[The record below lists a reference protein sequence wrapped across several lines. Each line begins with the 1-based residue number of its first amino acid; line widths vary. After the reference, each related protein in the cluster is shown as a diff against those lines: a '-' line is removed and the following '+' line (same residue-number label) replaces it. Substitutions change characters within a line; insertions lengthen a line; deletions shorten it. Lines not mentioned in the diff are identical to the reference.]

1 VQHSFDIARQALR
14 SSPYVADSVLEGD
27 KFILLP
33 EVSIRALSDE
43 FPMET
48 SLDGIAASS
57 CRVIPPD
64 YHDIRIFSAG
74 PVDHWPELSSQ
85 CMMSGHDLP
94 LGNRESVLSS
104 SILTQVLP
112 SPPPDFE
119 GREVDIHKVIMT
131 LMSRRLVS
139 VVGEDSVGKS
149 SLTAA
154 VSNYLSDR
162 CVFEDGIQYVRC
174 QGINSHE
181 SFVRALYNTFMN
193 ASVKM
198 NTRLRTFAS
207 TMNNFNNFSNSSS
220 RDPNGS
226 AGSGLFANTE
236 SNSAEDTLYLQEELL
251 ITCYGNLKMLLILD
265 HTNEML
271 RNDNAVTDL
280 KMFISRIFSKCKFI
294 KVLMTS
300 TESLSSGAQQLSSGL
315 IEYTIQLGPLSL
327 RNSLRLFAKLT
338 PVLPTSESKVAFVE
352 SLMPTVRPGGS
363 GREMVAA
370 AKILVLFGDG
380 LPGIIVKMASEYD
393 TDAVNRVH
401 AECLRI
407 IADEA

>member
-1 VQHSFDIARQALR
+1 
-14 SSPYVADSVLEGD
+14 VLEGD

-33 EVSIRALSDE
+33 EVSAKSGASDQ
-43 FPMET
+43 FADET
-48 SLDGIAASS
+48 ALDGIAGATG
-57 CRVIPPD
+57 RVIPPD
-64 YHDIRIFSAG
+64 YHDVRIFSSS
-74 PVDHWPELSSQ
+74 PVEHWPEFPSQ
-85 CMMSGHDLP
+85 CMMSNHDLP
-94 LGNRESVLSS
+94 LGNRETVLSS

-131 LMSRRLVS
+131 LLSRRLVS

-162 CVFEDGIQYVRC
+162 CLFEDGIQYVRC

-181 SFVRALYNTFMN
+181 AFIQALYNTFMK

-207 TMNNFNNFSNSSS
+207 TMSNFNNFSGGD
-220 RDPNGS
+220 RFDPSGG
-226 AGSGLFANTE
+226 AGSRLFVNTE
-236 SNSAEDTLYLQEELL
+236 SHNSEDTLYLQEELL
-251 ITCYGNLKMLLILD
+251 ITCYGNLKVLLILD

-271 RNDNAVTDL
+271 KNDNAVTDL
-280 KMFISRIFSKCKFI
+280 KMFISRVFSKCKFI

-393 TDAVNRVH
+393 TDAVNRMH